1 MRRRHRQSLTKVES
15 GGCGGSIEN
24 RNRSC
29 RLYNGGT
36 LLHFLRG
43 RAGGGKIIGQ
53 TVLLQV
59 NGSFVVVCTETVNDS
74 ELFHHSVLVLSRGNG
89 SYRIPVG

>member
-1 MRRRHRQSLTKVES
+1 MWRFDRESQSVLQVVQWWDTTTFFE
-15 GGCGGSIEN
+15 GAG
-24 RNRSC
+24 
-29 RLYNGGT
+29 
-36 LLHFLRG
+36 
-43 RAGGGKIIGQ
+43 GGGKILGQ